1 MQNSGLLWLAAKTG
15 EENVYCLDIHL
26 DLRKGGREHKWRGT
40 VVNFG
45 IKTDSGWNE
54 DEKMF
59 EGGGYVRS
67 WSKIICLESLKAAP
81 DFLAGGHSFSTYT
94 KFSEKPHS
102 YSLIRTRTCGDQ
114 VVRNISFS
122 ENFAYVLNE
131 WHLV

>member
-1 MQNSGLLWLAAKTG
+1 MELWQILESKLTLVEMKT
-15 EENVYCLDIHL
+15 
-26 DLRKGGREHKWRGT
+26 RKC
-40 VVNFG
+40 
-45 IKTDSGWNE
+45 
-54 DEKMF
+54 F

-131 WHLV
+131 